1 MDAREIEKCIDEF
14 GTDIY
19 RFCLKLCMD
28 KSEAEDLY
36 QQTFLKALEMEWT
49 LDWGKNPKAL
59 FFSLTHN
66 LWKSDRRKQ
75 ARRNMIAPCSNLDDE
90 AEAVL
95 HSDESIEESYL
106 QKELISEVNR
116 IIETLPEKIRIPLTL
131 FYLSNCSV
139 EQISTI
145 IKKPP
150 GTVKSRL
157 FKGRSLIKKRLEEAG
172 YENDLFNTEIDEII
186 RASMKLADEP
196 DPELNNKLKATLYQ
210 KETAM
215 RKQPATRGFSLWYLP
230 MILNL
235 VTFIMLAGV
244 ALIVISNTYL
254 SYFAAGICFYIGLA
268 GVLLTIVGV
277 KRTNMKEDITIRVE
291 KRGAL
296 A

>member
-49 LDWGKNPKAL
+49 LDWGQNPKAL

-90 AEAVL
+90 AETVL

-131 FYLSNCSV
+131 FYISV
-139 EQISTI
+139 
-145 IKKPP
+145 
-150 GTVKSRL
+150 
-157 FKGRSLIKKRLEEAG
+157 
-172 YENDLFNTEIDEII
+172 
-186 RASMKLADEP
+186 MK
-196 DPELNNKLKATLYQ
+196 
-210 KETAM
+210 
-215 RKQPATRGFSLWYLP
+215 
-230 MILNL
+230 
-235 VTFIMLAGV
+235 
-244 ALIVISNTYL
+244 
-254 SYFAAGICFYIGLA
+254 
-268 GVLLTIVGV
+268 
-277 KRTNMKEDITIRVE
+277 
-291 KRGAL
+291 
-296 A
+296 